1 MQHSFLPQTH
11 TIGGQRR
18 DALRV
23 LPTLCAKSPCGIG
36 WPSHLE
42 PSINGHVCHL
52 PILYPLGPV
61 SHQQPIGAVLLVED
75 EPLVR
80 LVTADILLEAGF
92 RVIEAGDAEEAL
104 RVLKAEVA
112 IDVLLS
118 DVEMPPGMNGYE
130 LVGYVRRDWP
140 EVEIIVS
147 SGREWPRKD
156 DLPSGAVFL
165 AKPYMNATLVSY
177 VQTAA
182 RKAQEARWLRG
193 EAGAQSNSTP
203 DETISKTA

>member
-1 MQHSFLPQTH
+1 M
-11 TIGGQRR
+11 
-18 DALRV
+18 
-23 LPTLCAKSPCGIG
+23 
-36 WPSHLE
+36 
-42 PSINGHVCHL
+42 
-52 PILYPLGPV
+52 
-61 SHQQPIGAVLLVED
+61 SHQQPLGVVLLVED

-92 RVIEAGDAEEAL
+92 RVIEAGEAEEAL

-130 LVGYVRRDWP
+130 LVGHVRRDWP

-147 SGREWPRKD
+147 SGREWPRED

-165 AKPYMNATLVSY
+165 AKPYLNATLVSY
-177 VQTAA
+177 VQEAV
-182 RKAQEARWLRG
+182 RKAQEARRLRRDVG
-193 EAGAQSNSTP
+193 AAGGSAP
-203 DETISKTA
+203 AEDISKTA

>member
-1 MQHSFLPQTH
+1 
-11 TIGGQRR
+11 
-18 DALRV
+18 
-23 LPTLCAKSPCGIG
+23 
-36 WPSHLE
+36 
-42 PSINGHVCHL
+42 
-52 PILYPLGPV
+52 V
-61 SHQQPIGAVLLVED
+61 SHQQPIGVVLLVED

-80 LVTADILLEAGF
+80 LVTADILMEADF

-130 LVGYVRRDWP
+130 LVGHVHRDWP

-147 SGREWPRKD
+147 SGREWPREE
-156 DLPSGAVFL
+156 DLPPVAVFL
-165 AKPYMNATLVSY
+165 AKPYLNATLVSY

-182 RKAQEARWLRG
+182 KKAQEARRLRH
-193 EAGAQSNSTP
+193 EAGGTGECATIES
-203 DETISKTA
+203 ISKTA

>member
-1 MQHSFLPQTH
+1 MATFATCLFSCPF
-11 TIGGQRR
+11 
-18 DALRV
+18 
-23 LPTLCAKSPCGIG
+23 
-36 WPSHLE
+36 
-42 PSINGHVCHL
+42 
-52 PILYPLGPV
+52 GPV
-61 SHQQPIGAVLLVED
+61 PHQQSSGVVLLVED

-80 LVTADILLEAGF
+80 LVTADILLEANF

-130 LVGYVRRDWP
+130 LVGHVHREWP

-147 SGREWPRKD
+147 SGREWPRED
-156 DLPSGAVFL
+156 DLPPGAVFI
-165 AKPYMNATLVSY
+165 AKPYMNATLVTS

-182 RKAQEARWLRG
+182 RKAQAARRLRL
-193 EAGAQSNSTP
+193 EAGVQDDGVPAG
-203 DETISKTA
+203 TISKTA